1 MPDERPA
8 KAWHVFATYGA
19 AVAAS
24 TATTILGVVFLHATD
39 PDAPA
44 ATLAQGLPG
53 LLVGSLAASSG
64 LLLAL
69 LLFVRPL
76 DATRFRLRP
85 GWETGPALTIMTLG
99 VLVLSQTLDSVARLL
114 GLADQGSLVLFRQ
127 ALERARGPDLFIAVL
142 VLGLGAGVAEEVF
155 FRGYMQSRL
164 REHWPVPA
172 AVLVTSLAFA
182 ILHLSVVHAVLALV
196 LGLYLGF
203 VAEVSG
209 STLPSIVC
217 HVANN
222 VVFTLQTA
230 SGFAVLDRDANLV
243 ASAVGPVLVALCVL
257 WLRRAS
263 PGSPPA

>member
-1 MPDERPA
+1 VPDERPA
-8 KAWHVFATYGA
+8 KAWHVFAMYGA
-19 AVAAS
+19 AVAVS
-24 TATTILGVVFLHATD
+24 IATTILGIVFLRATH
-39 PDAPA
+39 PDAPYT
-44 ATLAQGLPG
+44 TLVQGLPG

-85 GWETGPALTIMTLG
+85 GWETGPALAVMILG
-99 VLVLSQTLDSVARLL
+99 VLVLSQTLDSVTRLL
-114 GLADQGSLVLFRQ
+114 GLADRGSLVLFRQ
-127 ALERARGPDLFIAVL
+127 ALERTRGPDLLAAVL
-142 VLGLGAGVAEEVF
+142 VLGFGAGIAEEVF

-172 AVLVTSLAFA
+172 AVVVTSLAFA
-182 ILHLSVVHAVLALV
+182 VLHLSAVHAVVALA

-209 STLPSIVC
+209 STLPPIVC
-217 HVANN
+217 HVVNN

-230 SGFAVLDRDANLV
+230 LGFSVLDRDANLL
-243 ASAVGPVLVALCVL
+243 ATALGPVLVALCVL

-263 PGSPPA
+263 PGSSG